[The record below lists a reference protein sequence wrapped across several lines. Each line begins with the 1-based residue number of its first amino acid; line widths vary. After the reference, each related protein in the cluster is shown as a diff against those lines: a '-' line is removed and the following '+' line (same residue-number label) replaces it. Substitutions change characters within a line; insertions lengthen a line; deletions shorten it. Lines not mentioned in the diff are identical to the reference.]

1 MLWFCERDF
10 WFLGLVIVR
19 AYLSHVVVK
28 WVDDLFIQPP
38 CQVLRLTCAHIAPPV
53 LLDRNCVRINREFFA
68 LSVLLY
74 DHKSFETF
82 SVTIQIVKYHPAG
95 VNEKQ

>member
-1 MLWFCERDF
+1 M
-10 WFLGLVIVR
+10 IVR

-38 CQVLRLTCAHIAPPV
+38 CQVLRLICADIAPLANV
-53 LLDRNCVRINREFFA
+53 LLERNCVKINCEFFA

-82 SVTIQIVKYHPAG
+82 CVTIQIVKYHPAG
-95 VNEKQ
+95 VNE